1 MAYTKRSLKN
11 VEKEDFIMMVL
22 KVKTKCDRLVELM
35 GKHIDELPYKVDDL
49 TSKFTVVKFSLVI
62 SKQVSSSFVQRETSL
77 ERQLN
82 TQEQDTCREF
92 LELVRIL
99 ASVDNATLQNTVG
112 DTVLDIGFTMW
123 R

>member
-11 VEKEDFIMMVL
+11 VEKEDFVIMVL

-62 SKQVSSSFVQRETSL
+62 SK
-77 ERQLN
+77 
-82 TQEQDTCREF
+82 
-92 LELVRIL
+92 
-99 ASVDNATLQNTVG
+99 
-112 DTVLDIGFTMW
+112 
-123 R
+123 